1 MEEIVWATII
11 IWFFLIAWSFASKSV
26 LFKGSSAIVG
36 LVLMI
41 QLLSENFLLALIIMG
56 ISIYQMYV
64 ALFKED

>member
-11 IWFFLIAWSFASKSV
+11 IWFFLIAWSFASKSI

-41 QLLSENFLLALIIMG
+41 QLLSENFLLALTIMG